1 MSDNVVGSAEFELR
15 ATRSKI
21 SKDLE
26 DARREVL
33 EAVKRTEAEI
43 EKVAGTGVEKGSKKG
58 AEALK
63 LPKQAGEDA
72 GRAISTAMEKAG
84 KDIGEAV
91 EKGAQKAKREL
102 DAVAAKAREVQKIK
116 VPQPDAKHLS
126 GMEDTRNL
134 MSRSAA
140 EKEARRD
147 AAVERARAEIA
158 RLNATDTK
166 AIEDIAPQSE
176 NAAAGLGKVS
186 TGALR
191 AAAAI
196 GAVIAVAVGVTKAM
210 WDIGRAAMSTSAEI
224 AESAR
229 SLGLSTDALQ
239 EWRYVATKT
248 GEDAKAAD
256 RAIGEFSDKLAQ
268 AAGRLSKEAMKDF
281 AAIGFTPDDL
291 RAFKST
297 EEALDTVIDRISDL
311 KSETDRA
318 AIAERLGLGPLV
330 VAVREGSEEISRLR
344 DEARQM
350 GIVMDSELIR
360 RGADAQSQFDTLSQ
374 VISVQLR
381 QAFVDLGP
389 AIIRAMELVGQL
401 ADKLANALDQWR
413 DLETKTGQGLQSE
426 RAKLVS
432 ERDAIAQRFGT
443 SRLDGQRV
451 VARPV
456 PGQNYRTQSVAG
468 QFANLRGT
476 PELPSASNSNW
487 SLFER
492 RGQRVT
498 VDAGEQFDNA
508 GRRIAQIDA
517 ELASRAAANVPQR
530 TDRAGGTSLTPAA
543 ERSRRGP
550 RDTSARDA
558 LREAEREARRAER
571 VEQEIFRARQRALGI
586 YDRETATV
594 QERYD
599 IERAQV
605 ELERKAEQEQLDSR
619 LARKDITEA
628 EYNQLKLLNDQAAAF
643 EDRVASDVLARD
655 LADERLAKERM
666 LTDLTVQL
674 LSLQSGAARTAKER
688 REIELRLLAIAQQQ
702 AREDM
707 ERDPKFQKL
716 SEAEKQQRRDELSRV
731 EEARAAAVM
740 RGTMGPL
747 EAWRDQ
753 SLKDAREVAE
763 AYENIAARGL
773 DALND
778 GIVDA
783 IMNTR
788 DLGDVFS
795 SVAKQIIADLASI
808 SVRRSIT
815 EPLANLLFD
824 GGSKASA
831 SDWAGNIAQG
841 TGAAAKGGWLSS
853 LFKFGKGLFGFSE
866 GGYTGQ
872 GGKYEPAGVVH
883 RGEYVFSQ
891 EAVQRIGAARL
902 DALHQGLKGFS
913 MGGLVGLPAPSLSG
927 APNGAM
933 ARAGSPVVF
942 DMRGAFV
949 PERFMREVEQKVMDG
964 EARVRGD
971 IPKIAVAS
979 VDEVNQRR
987 HKF

>member
-1 MSDNVVGSAEFELR
+1 MSENVVGRAEFELR
-15 ATRSKI
+15 ATRDKLKEDLKASERDLKGFMNDAESKANASSRGI
-21 SKDLE
+21 GASIGGMASTIRVGVMSL
-26 DARREVL
+26 VTVIGL
-33 EAVKRTEAEI
+33 AV
-43 EKVAGTGVEKGSKKG
+43 
-58 AEALK
+58 
-63 LPKQAGEDA
+63 
-72 GRAISTAMEKAG
+72 TAAFNLG
-84 KDIGEAV
+84 L
-91 EKGAQKAKREL
+91 Q
-102 DAVAAKAREVQKIK
+102 
-116 VPQPDAKHLS
+116 
-126 GMEDTRNL
+126 GMKMAD
-134 MSRSAA
+134 
-140 EKEARRD
+140 
-147 AAVERARAEIA
+147 
-158 RLNATDTK
+158 
-166 AIEDIAPQSE
+166 DIA
-176 NAAAGLGKVS
+176 N
-186 TGALR
+186 
-191 AAAAI
+191 
-196 GAVIAVAVGVTKAM
+196 
-210 WDIGRAAMSTSAEI
+210 
-224 AESAR
+224 SAR
-229 SLGLSTDALQ
+229 KIGVGTDALQ
-239 EWRYVATKT
+239 EWRYVAQKT
-248 GEDAKAAD
+248 GGDARDAD
-256 RAIGEFSDKLAQ
+256 QALDKFATRLAQ
-268 AAGRLSKEAMKDF
+268 ATAGTSRSASGAFKAL
-281 AAIGFTPDDL
+281 GFDQTDL
-291 RAFKST
+291 KGFKST
-297 EEALDTVIDRISDL
+297 EDALDAVADAIKDL
-311 KSETDRA
+311 KSEAERA
-318 AIAERLGLGPLV
+318 AITEALGLGGVSNALRDNAV
-330 VAVREGSEEISRLR
+330 DVASLR
-344 DEARQM
+344 DEARAL
-350 GIVMDSELIR
+350 GIVMDAEMIQRAS
-360 RGADAQSQFDTLSQ
+360 DAQGQLDTLAQIIDVNLKSAFIDLAP
-374 VISVQLR
+374 VIVR
-381 QAFVDLGP
+381 
-389 AIIRAMELVGQL
+389 AIELVAQL
-401 ADKLANALDQWR
+401 AGDLAAALDQWR
-413 DLETKTGQGLQSE
+413 DLETKTGRGLQSE
-426 RAKLVS
+426 RAKLVA

-571 VEQEIFRARQRALGI
+571 VEQEIYRARQRALGI

-628 EYNQLKLLNDQAAAF
+628 EYNQLKLLNDQAAAL

-731 EEARAAAVM
+731 EEARTAAVK

-753 SLKDAREVAE
+753 SLKSAGEIAE
-763 AYENIAARGL
+763 AYENVAARGL

-815 EPLANLLFD
+815 EPLANLLFG
-824 GGSKASA
+824 GGSKAST

-891 EAVQRIGAARL
+891 EAVQRIGAGRL

-913 MGGLVGLPAPSLSG
+913 MGGLVGMGMPMVAG
-927 APNGAM
+927 GNGAGVP
-933 ARAGSPVVF
+933 AHRVIHEVVV
-942 DMRGAFV
+942 R
-949 PERFMREVEQKVMDG
+949 PERDSFITLASDAARPIAQHESAVMG
-964 EARVRGD
+964 GRVMGASKKAL
-971 IPKIAVAS
+971 PKTQHV
-979 VDEVNQRR
+979 QRR
-987 HKF
+987 LGSV

>member
-1 MSDNVVGSAEFELR
+1 MSENVVGRAEFELR
-15 ATRSKI
+15 ATRDKL
-21 SKDLE
+21 KEDLKASE
-26 DARREVL
+26 RDL
-33 EAVKRTEAEI
+33 
-43 EKVAGTGVEKGSKKG
+43 KGFMDD
-58 AEALK
+58 AEAK
-63 LPKQAGEDA
+63 ANASSRGIGA
-72 GRAISTAMEKAG
+72 SIGGMASTIRVGVMSLVTV
-84 KDIGEAV
+84 IGLAV
-91 EKGAQKAKREL
+91 T
-102 DAVAAKAREVQKIK
+102 AAFNLGLQ
-116 VPQPDAKHLS
+116 
-126 GMEDTRNL
+126 GMKMAD
-134 MSRSAA
+134 
-140 EKEARRD
+140 
-147 AAVERARAEIA
+147 
-158 RLNATDTK
+158 
-166 AIEDIAPQSE
+166 DIA
-176 NAAAGLGKVS
+176 N
-186 TGALR
+186 
-191 AAAAI
+191 
-196 GAVIAVAVGVTKAM
+196 
-210 WDIGRAAMSTSAEI
+210 
-224 AESAR
+224 SAR
-229 SLGLSTDALQ
+229 KIGVGTDALQ
-239 EWRYVATKT
+239 EWRYVAQKT
-248 GEDAKAAD
+248 GGDARDAD
-256 RAIGEFSDKLAQ
+256 QALDKFATKLAQ
-268 AAGRLSKEAMKDF
+268 ATAGTSRSASGAFKSL
-281 AAIGFTPDDL
+281 GFDQTDL
-291 RAFKST
+291 KGFKST
-297 EEALDTVIDRISDL
+297 EDALDAVADAIKDL
-311 KSETDRA
+311 KSEAERA
-318 AIAERLGLGPLV
+318 AITEALGLGGLSNALRDNAV
-330 VAVREGSEEISRLR
+330 DVASLR
-344 DEARQM
+344 DEARAL
-350 GIVMDSELIR
+350 GIVMDAEMIQRAS
-360 RGADAQSQFDTLSQ
+360 DAQGQLDTLAQIIDVNLKSAFIDLAP
-374 VISVQLR
+374 VIVR
-381 QAFVDLGP
+381 
-389 AIIRAMELVGQL
+389 AIELVAQL
-401 ADKLANALDQWR
+401 AGDLAAALDQWR
-413 DLETKTGQGLQSE
+413 DLETKTGRGLQSE
-426 RAKLVS
+426 RAKLVA

-571 VEQEIFRARQRALGI
+571 VEQEIYRARQRALGI

-628 EYNQLKLLNDQAAAF
+628 EHNQIKLLNDQAAAL

-731 EEARAAAVM
+731 EEARTAAVK

-753 SLKDAREVAE
+753 SLKSAGEIAE
-763 AYENIAARGL
+763 AYENVAARGL

-815 EPLANLLFD
+815 EPLANLLFG
-824 GGSKASA
+824 GGSKANT

-891 EAVQRIGAARL
+891 EAVQRIGAGRL
-902 DALHQGLKGFS
+902 EALHQGLKGFS
-913 MGGLVGLPAPSLSG
+913 MGGLVGMGLPAISG
-927 APNGAM
+927 GSTGA
-933 ARAGSPVVF
+933 ASFQRIIHEVVV
-942 DMRGAFV
+942 R
-949 PERFMREVEQKVMDG
+949 PERDSFIALASDTARPIAQQESAAMGGRVMG
-964 EARVRGD
+964 ASKKAL
-971 IPKIAVAS
+971 PKTQHV
-979 VDEVNQRR
+979 QRR
-987 HKF
+987 LGSV